1 VRGEGSVTMAERLR
15 GVSNLAVGLLV
26 ALVLGGVVIASSG
39 GSDSDAGGSFWLV
52 AGLGIVVVLAFS
64 FAFPR
69 LRSRRQREHMPGF
82 RSR

>member
-1 VRGEGSVTMAERLR
+1 MSDEGPVTMPERLR
-15 GVSNLAVGLLV
+15 AVSDLAAGLVV
-26 ALVLGGVVIASSG
+26 ALVIGAVIVAVGGTPDVE
-39 GSDSDAGGSFWLV
+39 GSFWVV
-52 AGLGIVVVLAFS
+52 AGLGIVFVLAFS